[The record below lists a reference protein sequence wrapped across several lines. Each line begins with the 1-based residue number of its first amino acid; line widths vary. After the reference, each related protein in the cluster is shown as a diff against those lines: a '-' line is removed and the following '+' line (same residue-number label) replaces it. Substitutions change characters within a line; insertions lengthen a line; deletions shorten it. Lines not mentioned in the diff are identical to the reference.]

1 MSISDIKLLLS
12 GEVHT
17 SKLTG
22 ISQERLLS
30 IREDMCQKY
39 QGKTL
44 QEWADIHNVSI
55 THMQRQYRLYGKVD
69 ILFSTATGGSRKRYR
84 GLLYSQWAE
93 KLGVTWVTINKH
105 INTYGN
111 LKLVG
116 TTHRSSQRRYHCPKG
131 VFDNIKQVSKAMGVS
146 EHTCYNRIHKKTVMD
161 YPDWYEVKNA

>member
-1 MSISDIKLLLS
+1 MNDIELLLS
-12 GEVHT
+12 KSVHP
-17 SKLTG
+17 SKLKG
-22 ISQERLLS
+22 ISQQRL
-30 IREDMCQKY
+30 IKITDMLCQKY

-44 QEWADIHNVSI
+44 QEWADIHGVSI
-55 THMQRQYRLYGKVD
+55 THMYRQFQIYGKAD
-69 ILFSTATGGSRKRYR
+69 ILLNTATGGSRKRYR
-84 GLLYSQWAE
+84 GLTYSQWAE

-105 INTYGN
+105 INKYGN

-146 EHTCYNRIHKKTVMD
+146 FATAYNRIHKKTVKY